1 MSHRRIR
8 QKARRQRRWRSRGQV
23 WLPPDMVDA
32 SCLTNLLPAPPLVT
46 SPPWSRPV
54 RKLLTASIGLTFSII
69 RLLFSSTRFLGRLM
83 AGCLVLATAS
93 SSTLLAATLKITF
106 MLCVEQLPPTRR
118 CRSRLEML
126 GLRKIKKKCDRVVKA
141 PAGGWY
147 EVVILAWPKLQAT
160 RCWTETPERGCQWKE
175 LSWQIGNMNP
185 GESEWKSCPGDKSW
199 KLAIQPAAAPT
210 IVSGFPTSPK

>member
-1 MSHRRIR
+1 MALLLKLFSCVLSILFLSKRERKEMSHRRIR
-8 QKARRQRRWRSRGQV
+8 QKARRQRRCRSRGQV

-32 SCLTNLLPAPPLVT
+32 SCLTNLLPATPLFT
-46 SPPWSRPV
+46 SPWWSRPV

-69 RLLFSSTRFLGRLM
+69 RLFSSTRFLGRLM

-118 CRSRLEML
+118 CRSRLEMF
-126 GLRKIKKKCDRVVKA
+126 GLRKIQKKCDRVVKA
-141 PAGGWY
+141 PAGGGY

-160 RCWTETPERGCQWKE
+160 RCWTETPERGCPWKRALLTNRKYE
-175 LSWQIGNMNP
+175 PWWIWMEKLSRG
-185 GESEWKSCPGDKSW
+185 
-199 KLAIQPAAAPT
+199 
-210 IVSGFPTSPK
+210 

>member
-1 MSHRRIR
+1 
-8 QKARRQRRWRSRGQV
+8 
-23 WLPPDMVDA
+23 MVDA
-32 SCLTNLLPAPPLVT
+32 SCLTNLLPATPLVT

-118 CRSRLEML
+118 CRSRLEMV
-126 GLRKIKKKCDRVVKA
+126 GLRKIIEDV
-141 PAGGWY
+141 
-147 EVVILAWPKLQAT
+147 
-160 RCWTETPERGCQWKE
+160 
-175 LSWQIGNMNP
+175 
-185 GESEWKSCPGDKSW
+185 
-199 KLAIQPAAAPT
+199 
-210 IVSGFPTSPK
+210 

>member
-8 QKARRQRRWRSRGQV
+8 QKARRQRRCRSRGQV

-32 SCLTNLLPAPPLVT
+32 SCLTNLLPATPLVT

-118 CRSRLEML
+118 CRSRLEMV
-126 GLRKIKKKCDRVVKA
+126 GLRKIIEDVWKSDQSTCWRWIWSSNL
-141 PAGGWY
+141 G
-147 EVVILAWPKLQAT
+147 LA
-160 RCWTETPERGCQWKE
+160 ETPSHAVLDW
-175 LSWQIGNMNP
+175 N
-185 GESEWKSCPGDKSW
+185 SW
-199 KLAIQPAAAPT
+199 KGLPMKRALLTNRKYEPWWIWMEKL
-210 IVSGFPTSPK
+210 SRG